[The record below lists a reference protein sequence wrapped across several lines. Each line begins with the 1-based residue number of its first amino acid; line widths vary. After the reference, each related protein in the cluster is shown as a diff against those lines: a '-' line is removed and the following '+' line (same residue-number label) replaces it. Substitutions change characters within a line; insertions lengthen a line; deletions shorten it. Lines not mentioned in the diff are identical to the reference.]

1 MKPPIRAILDRLAAR
16 YPEAACGLRFADP
29 FQLLVATLL
38 SAQCTD
44 ARVNQVTARLF
55 ARAAHPRALLEL
67 PPQELEELLRP
78 CGLHR
83 TKAAHLREACR
94 LLVEEHGGQVPETR
108 RELERL
114 PGVGHKTAGVV
125 LANAFHQPVLPVD
138 THIFRVSH
146 RLGLSSA
153 PDPERTQED
162 LEALVP
168 PEERV
173 VAHHRFI
180 ALGRELC
187 TARRPRCSAC
197 PLADLCPSAGLLS
210 AEPGGT
216 PGGGGIPTGNNGIP
230 AGENEKS

>member
-1 MKPPIRAILDRLAAR
+1 MNTSVRAILARLAER
-16 YPEAACGLRFADP
+16 YPEAACGLRFTDA

-55 ARAAHPRALLEL
+55 ARAPHPQALLEL
-67 PPQELEELLRP
+67 SPGELKELLRP

-83 TKAAHLREACR
+83 TKASHLRETCR
-94 LLVEEHGGQVPETR
+94 LLVEEYGGQVPQTR
-108 RELERL
+108 QELERL

-125 LANAFHQPVLPVD
+125 LANAFHQPLLPVD

-153 PDPERTQED
+153 PDPERTQKD

-173 VAHHRFI
+173 AAHHRFI
-180 ALGRELC
+180 ALGRDLC
-187 TARRPRCSAC
+187 TARHPHCSAC
-197 PLADLCPSAGLLS
+197 PLVDLCPSAS
-210 AEPGGT
+210 PS
-216 PGGGGIPTGNNGIP
+216 P
-230 AGENEKS
+230 AGSAANPSKGKKRRE